1 MIGPEHQVGNAPGE
15 PFQSID
21 HDGDDDMRR
30 FSLLMLFGV
39 IAAGCAQKSIGPTSF
54 SPQYQSQLDASDVV
68 VVRSCATLSD
78 VKVSNGMKGATVGQ
92 RTLESSSVP
101 PQTIRIG
108 GDVKTW
114 LGASTKEMFQRAAIK
129 TGVAGAPSL
138 TVTLSEMRINENVHV
153 NAGYDA
159 RLIIDAALQS
169 PGGKECWAGRKTGFA
184 QNYGHAGSTE
194 AYRETIDHAL
204 DRAVMSIAADP
215 EFQAAVCGTC
225 RH

>member
-1 MIGPEHQVGNAPGE
+1 
-15 PFQSID
+15 
-21 HDGDDDMRR
+21 MRR
-30 FSLLMLFGV
+30 FSPLMVLGV
-39 IAAGCAQKSIGPTSF
+39 MIAGCAQKSIGPTSF
-54 SPQYQSQLDASDVV
+54 APQYRTQLDASDVV
-68 VVRSCATLSD
+68 VVRPCATLGG
-78 VKVSNGMKGATVGQ
+78 VKVGNGLKGGTVGQ

-108 GDVKTW
+108 GDVKAW
-114 LGASTKEMFQRAAIK
+114 LTASTKEMFQRAALK

-159 RLIIDAALQS
+159 RLIIDATLQN
-169 PGGKECWAGRKTGFA
+169 PGGKECWTGRKTGFA

-215 EFQAAVCGTC
+215 AFQAAVCGAC
-225 RH
+225 RQ